1 MRTPGRAWL
10 EWRLESR
17 GTYVTRLHQRAI
29 FFPKGLAGRLYWYS
43 LLPFH
48 GIIFTG
54 MINNM
59 TVAARGG
66 SNLRTSTQAGDRNGD
81 ADVVTDHL
89 ECT

>member
-1 MRTPGRAWL
+1 L

-17 GTYVTRLHQRAI
+17 GAQVTRLHQRAI

-54 MINNM
+54 MLNNIA
-59 TVAARGG
+59 VAAQHGLPCRHPAV
-66 SNLRTSTQAGDRNGD
+66 AGDTISTDPVSD
-81 ADVVTDHL
+81 APPKD
-89 ECT
+89 CT